1 MPMLMEKSDRLRT
14 AERVRNSSR
23 VWFENIAAHSGSFPL
38 NLPEAGDYQIFF
50 IKVDRKEPVK
60 KCPRPD
66 ATKFLGYG
74 KRFHKLRTTEEWMKE
89 LREGEEE

>member
-1 MPMLMEKSDRLRT
+1 MRT
-14 AERVRNSSR
+14 VERVRNSEQ

-50 IKVDRKEPVK
+50 IKINTENQVK
-60 KCPRPD
+60 KGARPD

-89 LREGEEE
+89 LREGEED